1 MRRPYPSI
9 CRPIRISGTRSRLRA
24 LLDLALVVRNKRDLG
39 KQTRID
45 QTYAAP
51 AAQFAP
57 PLTLEVKAEDV
68 ADLGPEQVDSRW
80 FDKVAVY
87 LVKARL
93 FHVPI
98 GILPGEN

>member
-1 MRRPYPSI
+1 M
-9 CRPIRISGTRSRLRA
+9 G
-24 LLDLALVVRNKRDLG
+24 LALVVKNKRDLG
-39 KQTRID
+39 KQTQIA

-57 PLTLEVKAEDV
+57 PLTSVVEAEDV

-87 LVKARL
+87 LV
-93 FHVPI
+93 
-98 GILPGEN
+98 